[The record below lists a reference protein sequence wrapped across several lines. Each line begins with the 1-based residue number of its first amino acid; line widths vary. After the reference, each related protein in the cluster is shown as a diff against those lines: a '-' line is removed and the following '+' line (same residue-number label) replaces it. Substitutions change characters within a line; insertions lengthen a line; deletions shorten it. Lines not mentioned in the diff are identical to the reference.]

1 MKKHYLLICL
11 LFCATKLPAQSTQQQ
26 WIRDSV
32 IGWEKMYSFKGKVY
46 KPLITEGQTYSPYQQ
61 SVRDSFITWMQR
73 TYTPKAGLG
82 TVFERKYVTTQKY
95 GPVPQGIGADFLI
108 WSVAFD
114 KTGKKL
120 ERIPET
126 WTPVYIYTNKLM
138 GINDLTILCSP
149 QQNFF
154 TMPAQNYSS
163 TFNDPSFLP
172 YIKEYGLH
180 DNDRFKKFMVYFD
193 GSKVNIV
200 LIPGNSLPIRQITK
214 GELLQALE
222 DAIPDIVIK
231 EKADRG
237 TNKYEQDRVDSEFKP
252 RWLKTIANLK
262 EKYKSKLSEWAY
274 VTTQYGP
281 ITADLYSV
289 DEDFFV
295 EGKPQYGKGF
305 AIYQFDKAAI
315 EKSKQD
321 KPLWIT
327 ISWQPQKPG
336 SLPKNA
342 NLHQAMLRNFN
353 FEYVYNYF
361 FNPEKVKETAY
372 YPLK

>member
-1 MKKHYLLICL
+1 
-11 LFCATKLPAQSTQQQ
+11 
-26 WIRDSV
+26 
-32 IGWEKMYSFKGKVY
+32 
-46 KPLITEGQTYSPYQQ
+46 
-61 SVRDSFITWMQR
+61 
-73 TYTPKAGLG
+73 
-82 TVFERKYVTTQKY
+82 
-95 GPVPQGIGADFLI
+95 
-108 WSVAFD
+108 
-114 KTGKKL
+114 
-120 ERIPET
+120 
-126 WTPVYIYTNKLM
+126 
-138 GINDLTILCSP
+138 
-149 QQNFF
+149 
-154 TMPAQNYSS
+154 
-163 TFNDPSFLP
+163 
-172 YIKEYGLH
+172 
-180 DNDRFKKFMVYFD
+180 MVYFD